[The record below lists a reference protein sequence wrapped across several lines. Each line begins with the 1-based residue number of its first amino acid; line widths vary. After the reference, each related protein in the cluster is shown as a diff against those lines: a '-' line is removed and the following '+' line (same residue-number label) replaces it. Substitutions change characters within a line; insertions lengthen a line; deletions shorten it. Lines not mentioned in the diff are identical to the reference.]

1 MFVFY
6 KIGHNCLSRHRVG
19 FHPGVGG
26 VGLDFELKPEGPS
39 LNSSWI
45 KLVDYFA
52 RNMAERIFIVGAG
65 AIGKVLAVFLARKGN
80 EVVILRGS
88 VDEFRQ
94 EIKKI
99 EVVFA
104 DNTRAQAEIPVSSLN
119 AYPYL
124 DGIVLLTNKSY
135 GNEALAEKLSGKMNN
150 SPVVL
155 LQNGLGVEN
164 PFIAK
169 GFSELYRCVLFAT
182 CQTIGE
188 NKIAYKPVNVSP
200 VGTIVANAT
209 RLESI
214 VDRINNPDFPF
225 RSEPEIQ
232 RIIWVKAIV
241 NCVFNSICPLVETD
255 NGIFRRDSKAFE
267 LAGEVIEECTAI
279 AQAMGVQVELKTI
292 EEQLLLIS
300 EKSDGQNISTFQDIE
315 NRRRTEIDTLNF
327 EIVRMAIALGKE
339 SSVVRTKLLGDLVK
353 MKSELS
359 LAKT

>member
-1 MFVFY
+1 
-6 KIGHNCLSRHRVG
+6 
-19 FHPGVGG
+19 
-26 VGLDFELKPEGPS
+26 
-39 LNSSWI
+39 
-45 KLVDYFA
+45 
-52 RNMAERIFIVGAG
+52 MAEQIFIVGAG
-65 AIGKVLAVFLARKGN
+65 AIGKVLAVFLAQKGN
-80 EVVILRGS
+80 KVVILRGS
-88 VDEFRQ
+88 VDEFPAATNR
-94 EIKKI
+94 I

-104 DNTRAQAEIPVSSLN
+104 DNTRVQAEIPVSSLN
-119 AYPYL
+119 AYSSL

-135 GNEALAEKLSGKMNN
+135 GNEVLAEKLSDKTGD
-150 SPVVL
+150 SPIVL

-164 PFIAK
+164 PFTAK

-200 VGTIVANAT
+200 VGTVIANAT

-214 VDRINNPDFPF
+214 VERINTPHFPF

-232 RIIWVKAIV
+232 RIIWIKAIV

-255 NGIFRRDSKAFE
+255 NGIFRRDTKAFE
-267 LAGEVIEECTAI
+267 LAREVIGECTGI
-279 AQAMGVQVELKTI
+279 AHAMGVEIEANAI

-327 EIVRMAIALGKE
+327 EIVRMAAALGKE

-359 LAKT
+359 LAKI